1 MTQLSPTE
9 LAQLGEPGAIASL
22 LNLHLQPQGISVSV
36 DREDTRLSIGLY
48 TTEPIDR
55 TYLVNL
61 VKQQLRSLQLQ
72 TVKTA
77 TLFGYRTGDFTPGWS
92 YRISLEPMSV
102 LSASDTSLGH
112 PQGEAT
118 ANPSQVVDHFLVCG
132 LGSLGQY
139 CVYNLTKFASSEV
152 QIHITAIDRAPSD
165 NWEVDN
171 LPEMLAGGLII
182 GNYSKEEVL
191 LKAGIQR
198 CRSVLIVG
206 SDENDNIQTAI
217 IARRLN
223 AQIGIVVRSSRQNL
237 NQLLKQQ
244 LGNFLALE
252 PTELPAGSF
261 ALTGL
266 DKGTLGLFQV
276 GDRRLRVV
284 EQAIQPGDYR
294 FDNFPAYLLHRK
306 THRLLTLAKTDPP
319 TPVPAQFHPVL
330 ASTTF
335 FQWQP
340 QMVTK
345 AGDWITFIEIAESS
359 QGVSQLDRTS
369 WHQALHQ
376 IAKTFQKTMEGSLQ
390 QKWSRFWNWMQAQQI
405 RQIVSLGLLV
415 ATVLWALG
423 AIVLKFGGGTT
434 WKQAVFASVILLL
447 GGYGDVFG
455 GLNDE
460 FPIWVMLI
468 ELIITLASLLFV
480 LGVIGLVADH
490 MLSSRLTFFRPRI
503 PIPKR
508 NHIVLI
514 GLGRIGQR
522 VAALLKERREPL
534 LVITDSAEHAAALQG
549 IPVLIGDPIKLLA
562 QTHLATARSV
572 IAVTDDQMVNLE
584 AALIARNAALQTDR
598 EVELVIRTYDQAFSD
613 SLMKFLPDAKALCAY
628 ALSAE
633 AFVGAAF
640 GENILGLFRL
650 NQQTVLVVEYCINRG
665 DTLVGK
671 LLAEVAYGYGVVPI
685 FHGKKRTSVEGE
697 ATDLYMPPD
706 ERRLDAGDRFVVLS
720 TINGLRRIEQ
730 GERVPPRLWQLTVQ
744 KPLNAAFLLESGNNL
759 SRISGCELKT
769 ARAFMQ
775 QLPGTIELPLYDFQA
790 FRLQQELGK
799 QLSVSLKPLE

>member
-1 MTQLSPTE
+1 MTQLSPLE
-9 LAQLGEPGAIASL
+9 LAQRGEPGAIASI
-22 LNLHLQPQGISVSV
+22 LNFHLQPQGISVSV
-36 DREDTRLSIGLY
+36 DREETRLSIGLY
-48 TTEPIDR
+48 TIEPIDR

-61 VKQQLRSLQLQ
+61 VKQQLRSLQLE
-72 TVKTA
+72 TLKTA
-77 TLFGYRTGDFTPGWS
+77 TLFGYRTGDFTPSWS
-92 YRISLEPMSV
+92 YRITLEPMSV
-102 LSASDTSLGH
+102 FSGSDLSLGSSSSGST
-112 PQGEAT
+112 PGL
-118 ANPSQVVDHFLVCG
+118 NQVIDHFLVCG

-139 CVYNLTKFASSEV
+139 CVYNLTKFATSEV

-165 NWEVDN
+165 NWEVDG

-198 CRSVLIVG
+198 CRSILIVG

-217 IARRLN
+217 TARRLN
-223 AQIGIVVRSSRQNL
+223 AQICIVVRSSRRNL

-252 PTELPAGSF
+252 PTELPAATF
-261 ALTGL
+261 ALAGL
-266 DKGTLGLFQV
+266 DKGTLGMFQV

-284 EQAIQPGDYR
+284 EQWVQPGDYR

-306 THRLLTLAKTDPP
+306 THRLLSFSSSEPLSKTSSKFL
-319 TPVPAQFHPVL
+319 PVTVTNA
-330 ASTTF
+330 F

-340 QMVTK
+340 QISVK
-345 AGDWITFIEIAESS
+345 AGDLIAFIEIVESNRAS
-359 QGVSQLDRTS
+359 KSNMLSLRQVLDRI
-369 WHQALHQ
+369 W
-376 IAKTFQKTMEGSLQ
+376 KTVQTAIQGSPQ
-390 QKWSRFWNWMQAQQI
+390 QKWQGLWNWMQAQQI
-405 RQIVSLGLLV
+405 RQIVGLGLLL
-415 ATVLWALG
+415 ATVLWAVG

-434 WKQAVFASVILLL
+434 WKQAMFASVILLL

-455 GLNDE
+455 GLTDE

-468 ELIITLASLLFV
+468 ELMITLASLLFV
-480 LGVIGLVADH
+480 LGVIGLVADQ
-490 MLSSRLTFFRPRI
+490 MLSARFTFFRPRL
-503 PIPKR
+503 PIPKH

-522 VAALLKERREPL
+522 VAGLLKERREPL
-534 LVITDSAEHAAALQG
+534 VVITESAEHAAALQG

-562 QTHLATARSV
+562 HTHLATARSV
-572 IAVTDDQMVNLE
+572 ITVTDDQMVNLE
-584 AALIARNAALQTDR
+584 AALIARNAAHQIDR

-640 GENILGLFRL
+640 GEKILGLFRL
-650 NQQTVLVVEYCINRG
+650 HQQTILVAEYRIEQG

-671 LLAEVAYGYGVVPI
+671 ILAEIAYGYGVVPI
-685 FHGKKRTSVEGE
+685 FHGKKRVSVEGE
-697 ATDLYMPPD
+697 ASDLYMPPD
-706 ERRLDAGDRFVVLS
+706 ERRLDEGDRLILLS
-720 TINGLRRIEQ
+720 TINGLRRIER

-759 SRISGCELKT
+759 SRISGCELRT

-775 QLPGTIELPLYDFQA
+775 NLPGAIELPLYDYQA

-799 QLSVSLKPLE
+799 QLSVSLQPVEG